1 MYISN
6 IRRTI
11 SKKFRSF
18 AGRSVLLAGLFE
30 PQGIDFIM
38 DSDILIQTTLICMAG
53 TQGIVIHYRHRH
65 YATVLRVVEKLKTLN
80 IIHSMIQANSVTH
93 H

>member
-38 DSDILIQTTLICMAG
+38 D
-53 TQGIVIHYRHRH
+53 RH
-65 YATVLRVVEKLKTLN
+65 
-80 IIHSMIQANSVTH
+80 IHSLQTPSLRNSDSVKKDSLSRAASRVAGHDNGREERLVTIKDIQWYKPIV
-93 H
+93 